1 MSLQPRTVLI
11 TGSSSGIGRAIA
23 ERLLDKGHR
32 VVGFARDHEKFQ
44 PDTPA
49 YVPERVD
56 MTQPDEVAAA
66 VNRVL
71 EGWPEFDAVIS
82 NAGVGSIGSLEEFSF
97 RQIQEAMEINLLS
110 HLYLSR
116 AVIPHL
122 RKRGRGDLIF
132 MGSEASRSGAQKG
145 SLYCAAKFGLRGLA
159 QSLRQECAR
168 SGVRV
173 MAVHPGMV
181 RTPFFDPLKFQPGP
195 SEDNAIRPEDVAEVV
210 DTMLGLPPGTVMD
223 EVDLSPLKKV
233 VMAKNKGS

>member
-44 PDTPA
+44 PETPA
-49 YVPERVD
+49 YVPETVD
-56 MTQPDEVAAA
+56 MTQPEEVAAA

-116 AVIPHL
+116 AVVPHL

-132 MGSEASRSGAQKG
+132 MGSEASRSGAH
-145 SLYCAAKFGLRGLA
+145 L
-159 QSLRQECAR
+159 
-168 SGVRV
+168 
-173 MAVHPGMV
+173 VHLF
-181 RTPFFDPLKFQPGP
+181 T
-195 SEDNAIRPEDVAEVV
+195 
-210 DTMLGLPPGTVMD
+210 
-223 EVDLSPLKKV
+223 
-233 VMAKNKGS
+233 